1 MRIKMKVHFFD
12 NKTGEMRVQVDTL
25 DDLWHLEKIIIPNDL
40 VESKTMRTY
49 KVGDREEKKLV
60 TIRLKVENS
69 EFSKNANRLRV
80 LGIIVWGEP
89 EEYVQT
95 GRYHTIEVATGEQI
109 RIIKNWKKYELDR
122 IKSAEKESKRAT
134 LRIIVLDDEKALNAE
149 LRAYGI
155 EYGAEFFANGS
166 KKDDN
171 YEKNRDK
178 YFETIMNEVER
189 HNEKYIIAGPGFTK
203 DNLKKYIEKKKPEL
217 IKKITFESVADAER
231 SGVNELFAKGIIEKM
246 AEVERANLEMKII
259 EEFLSLLYR
268 ETGLVTYGIKQ
279 VQNANN
285 ISAVDKL
292 LILDEYLR
300 IDQDAQKLAEDA
312 EKNGCKIIIFSKEGD
327 AGEKL
332 KGFGKVA
339 AILRYK
345 IE

>member
-1 MRIKMKVHFFD
+1 MKVHFFD

-25 DDLWHLEKIIIPNDL
+25 DDLWHLEKIIIQNDL

-60 TIRLKVENS
+60 TVRLQVENA

-80 LGIIVWGEP
+80 LGVIVWGEP

-95 GRYHTIEVATGEQI
+95 GRYHTIELAEGEQI

-122 IKSAEKESKRAT
+122 IKSAEKESKKAT
-134 LRIIVLDDEKALNAE
+134 LRIIVLDDEKALCAE

-155 EYGAEFFANGS
+155 EYGAEFYCGGS

-178 YFETIMNEVER
+178 YFDTILNEIER
-189 HNEKYIIAGPGFTK
+189 HSEKYIVAGPGFTK
-203 DNLKKYIEKKKPEL
+203 DNLKKYIEKKKPEIL
-217 IKKITFESVADAER
+217 KRIAFESVSDAER
-231 SGVNELFAKGIIEKM
+231 SGINELFTKGTIEKL
-246 AEVERANLEMKII
+246 AETERANLEMKMM
-259 EEFLSLLYR
+259 EEFLSNLYR
-268 ETGLVTYGIKQ
+268 ETGLVAYGIRE
-279 VQNANN
+279 VEEANN
-285 ISAVDKL
+285 ASAIETI

-300 IDQDAQKLAEDA
+300 VDQNAQKLLENA
-312 EKNGCKIIIFSKEGD
+312 EKNGTKIIIFSKEGD
-327 AGEKL
+327 AGQKL

-339 AILRYK
+339 GILRYK
-345 IE
+345 IK